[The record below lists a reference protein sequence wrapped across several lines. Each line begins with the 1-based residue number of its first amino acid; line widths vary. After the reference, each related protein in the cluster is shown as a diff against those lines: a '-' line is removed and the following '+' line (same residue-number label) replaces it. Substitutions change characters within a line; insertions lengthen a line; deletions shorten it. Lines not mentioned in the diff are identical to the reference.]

1 MMNIKTLEV
10 AGIYPALQGMRL
22 PMMSRAKS
30 DTLPSMEGVCA
41 IGDADMGLCKR
52 LIKGGSEHAKYLRMI
67 QVWADVDMPR
77 YIWQEMDTYKFGVK
91 NSESTMHTIMK
102 SPITIENFV
111 VDERIK
117 EILKEKDSKHKKF
130 EFKCNLLKGEKEII
144 KTFTVNG
151 YEYSISNTGQVWANQ
166 KVVEYSDGRVRFY
179 PTKLLKI
186 SQNSGEYFSV
196 RLGGRK
202 GKLYL
207 IHRLIAENFID
218 NPKGLPYVNHIDG
231 DKGNC
236 SIHNLE
242 WCTQAENNAHAHETG
257 LNKPSDYAKYKAYIV
272 NRKLTCSQMK
282 EIKNMYKNGETQK
295 EIAKKFNVKQ
305 GTISEIIRDTG
316 TKEAELY
323 EEAMVWETLI
333 NRLNELRLLY
343 LDTKD
348 YNYVVRIKRILPEGF
363 LQMRTW
369 NTNYAELRN
378 IYHQR
383 KNHRLKE
390 EWRDIFCKWVET
402 LPYAKEL
409 IIGDVAE

>member
-1 MMNIKTLEV
+1 
-10 AGIYPALQGMRL
+10 
-22 PMMSRAKS
+22 
-30 DTLPSMEGVCA
+30 
-41 IGDADMGLCKR
+41 
-52 LIKGGSEHAKYLRMI
+52 
-67 QVWADVDMPR
+67 
-77 YIWQEMDTYKFGVK
+77 
-91 NSESTMHTIMK
+91 
-102 SPITIENFV
+102 
-111 VDERIK
+111 
-117 EILKEKDSKHKKF
+117 
-130 EFKCNLLKGEKEII
+130 
-144 KTFTVNG
+144 
-151 YEYSISNTGQVWANQ
+151 
-166 KVVEYSDGRVRFY
+166 
-179 PTKLLKI
+179 
-186 SQNSGEYFSV
+186 
-196 RLGGRK
+196 
-202 GKLYL
+202 
-207 IHRLIAENFID
+207 
-218 NPKGLPYVNHIDG
+218 
-231 DKGNC
+231 
-236 SIHNLE
+236 
-242 WCTQAENNAHAHETG
+242 
-257 LNKPSDYAKYKAYIV
+257 
-272 NRKLTCSQMK
+272 MK